1 MNYSSTMD
9 TTSIIQLI
17 DAEIAR
23 LEQAKTLL
31 NGHTTPA
38 KRGRPIGSKTTRT
51 AKPQRRKISP
61 EGLARIVAAQK
72 ARWAKTRED
81 D

>member
-1 MNYSSTMD
+1 MD
-9 TTSIIQLI
+9 TTPIIQLI

-23 LEQAKTLL
+23 LEKAKNLL
-31 NGHTTPA
+31 NGDTTSA
-38 KRGRPIGSKTTRT
+38 KRGRPISSKTTRT

-72 ARWAKTRED
+72 ARWAKAKRG
-81 D
+81 